1 MNTETAP
8 ESMIKGVW
16 SEPGLRSDFY
26 ASSAVSTEV
35 RIYDLDRLRSGI
47 DSSVTRAANDNAS
60 HVAPWI
66 DDTEWIGDV
75 FEKLVAKIPPEAWDN
90 VPSNMSATID
100 ESLYGRKP

>member
-1 MNTETAP
+1 
-8 ESMIKGVW
+8 
-16 SEPGLRSDFY
+16 
-26 ASSAVSTEV
+26 
-35 RIYDLDRLRSGI
+35 
-47 DSSVTRAANDNAS
+47 
-60 HVAPWI
+60 VAPWI